1 MRAKGHV
8 GHAARRRR
16 RHCLQV
22 DDGVAKMM
30 TVIVAVLATAGL
42 TVSEKKTETMLLRA
56 RCHTSQAPLLVIES
70 AGERYRQTIQHVC
83 LEGVI
88 NESAALVLETSRR
101 IRLMHTCL
109 KWFGPEL
116 SYDTTTTPLSQ
127 KVRMLK
133 VEVIETLRYG
143 CLMCT
148 LSAKSCRQASNRAP
162 SPPASN
168 WLPAPTKYRL
178 HHPLERQGPQEDTMR
193 GHRNGNP

>member
-70 AGERYRQTIQHVC
+70 AGERYRQTIQHV
-83 LEGVI
+83 
-88 NESAALVLETSRR
+88 
-101 IRLMHTCL
+101 
-109 KWFGPEL
+109 L
-116 SYDTTTTPLSQ
+116 SL
-127 KVRMLK
+127 
-133 VEVIETLRYG
+133 I
-143 CLMCT
+143 
-148 LSAKSCRQASNRAP
+148 
-162 SPPASN
+162 
-168 WLPAPTKYRL
+168 
-178 HHPLERQGPQEDTMR
+178 HI
-193 GHRNGNP
+193 